1 MIFLRKCVILSSMK
15 WQIYHFDEVSSTNEL
30 AHSYPVYTVVV
41 ADHQTAGR
49 GRHGRIWES
58 VNGNLY
64 GSLVLPDFN
73 EKNPYLAFIV
83 GVAVASAL
91 AEFDVRLKWPNDV
104 LLDGKKIGGILL
116 EQASGKLIAGIGINL
131 VGHPTGQMAYPVGD
145 LGGRVSKLQLIQR
158 ILNEMDAYLKLF
170 KEKGFA
176 GIREKWLTLSYLQT
190 GDNMSVR
197 LPHQTYTGKLNG
209 IDENGLLLLE
219 LEDRTILKI
228 SAGDVFKI

>member
-1 MIFLRKCVILSSMK
+1 MK

-30 AHSYPVYTVVV
+30 ARSYPVYTALT
-41 ADHQTAGR
+41 ADHQTGGR

-64 GSLVLPDFN
+64 LSLVLPDFQ
-73 EKNPYLAFIV
+73 EKNPYLAFVV
-83 GVAVASAL
+83 GVAVAAAL

-104 LLDGKKIGGILL
+104 LLKGQKIGGILL
-116 EQASGKLIAGIGINL
+116 EQAPGKLIAGIGIN
-131 VGHPTGQMAYPVGD
+131 VAGHPAGQMAYPVGD
-145 LGGRVSKLQLIQR
+145 LGGKVNKLQVMQR
-158 ILNEMDAYLKLF
+158 ILNEMDACLTIF
-170 KEKGFA
+170 KEEGFA
-176 GIREKWLTLSYLQT
+176 RIREKWLALSYLQT
-190 GDNMSVR
+190 GDKMSVR
-197 LPHQTYTGKLNG
+197 LPHQTYAGKLNG